1 MGNVGSQG
9 YQLGGPWSQT
19 AERSADYTGGG
30 TVGLELD
37 GS

>member
-1 MGNVGSQG
+1 MGNVESQG

-19 AERSADYTGGG
+19 DERSADYTGDR